1 LRNPGGRRYFS
12 TAPGLILVVGPAGR
26 RPGNESSN
34 EIHIRKKG
42 PIVMY
47 NRRGFFPSLMTGV
60 VALTF
65 VAASAFADELVGMLS
80 QVDVDGK
87 KITVIEK
94 GTHKEIEVK
103 ITDETEVSTKK
114 GSVKVDLEK
123 IEKRL
128 TKAKDKGRKGIS
140 VKVEHDKGVASK
152 ITYQAKKKAAA
163 KAE

>member
-1 LRNPGGRRYFS
+1 M
-12 TAPGLILVVGPAGR
+12 
-26 RPGNESSN
+26 
-34 EIHIRKKG
+34 K
-42 PIVMY
+42 
-47 NRRGFFPSLMTGV
+47 NRRGFLLSLLTVV

-65 VAASAFADELVGMLS
+65 VAASVFADEVIGMLS
-80 QVDVDGK
+80 KVDVEGK

-94 GTHKEIEVK
+94 DTDKEVDLK
-103 ITDETEVSTKK
+103 VGDETEITTKK

-128 TKAKDKGRKGIS
+128 AKAKEKGRKGIP

>member
-1 LRNPGGRRYFS
+1 MMS
-12 TAPGLILVVGPAGR
+12 I
-26 RPGNESSN
+26 RPVNGSIPSRQHSRPDIERSPVF
-34 EIHIRKKG
+34 EG
-42 PIVMY
+42 PIAMK
-47 NRRGFFPSLMTGV
+47 NRRGFMLSLMTGV

-65 VAASAFADELVGMLS
+65 VAASVFADEVIGMLS
-80 QVDVDGK
+80 KVDVEGK

-94 GTHKEIEVK
+94 DTDKEVDLK
-103 ITDETEVSTKK
+103 VDDETEITTKK

-123 IEKRL
+123 IEKRV
-128 TKAKDKGRKGIS
+128 TKAKEKGRKGIS